1 VSFLAVLLTDI
12 SYSANTAAISKP
24 NWQNNQLTQILLMLC
39 IMHRQNKKGQIMPAE
54 HMRPTGLSQG
64 YFCYTCGMH
73 CNMVG
78 TGHGPGVCE
87 PNPKLVEK
95 LIELNRGDRKMKTV
109 DGAWVDPSFEVKLKQ
124 LTLGEKLAKTIDEL
138 EAAKI
143 KELEANAAADLA
155 KVRKERQ
162 ELFNF
167 VDDFRQYLIDTIV
180 AEKVPARKVSDYD
193 RQRWVRDAVKGSA
206 KHQDI
211 WNGLRDWAREQRL
224 VIVAREGHD
233 GMSIAL
239 TAEPVRP
246 GTRGV

>member
-1 VSFLAVLLTDI
+1 
-12 SYSANTAAISKP
+12 
-24 NWQNNQLTQILLMLC
+24 
-39 IMHRQNKKGQIMPAE
+39 MPAE

-87 PNPKLVEK
+87 PNPELVAELIKL
-95 LIELNRGDRKMKTV
+95 NSGDRKMKTV
-109 DGAWVDPSFEVKLKQ
+109 DGAWVNPNFEVKLKQ
-124 LTLGEKLAKTIDEL
+124 PTLGEKLSKTIDEL

-143 KELEANAAADLA
+143 KELEAKAAADLA

-180 AEKVPARKVSDYD
+180 AEKVPAKKVTSYD
-193 RQRWVRDAVKGSA
+193 RQRWIRDAVKGSA
-206 KHQDI
+206 AHQDI
-211 WNGLRDWAREQRL
+211 WNSLRDWAREQRL
-224 VIVAREGHD
+224 VIVAREEHD
-233 GMSIAL
+233 GMGMDSWITL

-246 GTRGV
+246 GTRGA